1 MDVHSLMGW
10 REMQP
15 AEKNRLAVGI
25 DIGGT
30 YVKSGLVDRDGRVL
44 HKEQRPVRK
53 ATPQEFYD
61 LFTELVNFWR
71 GETTAELIGIGV
83 GVPGF
88 INHKTGVL
96 DQSPN
101 LHALDGMRI
110 FAELE
115 QRAALPVAVD
125 NDANAAAW
133 GEYWAGE
140 GKGAELMILL
150 TLGSGVGGGIVWNG
164 AVWHGAC
171 GYAGEPGHMI
181 IHPDGEHCGCGHFG
195 CIESVFSATAFIRK
209 TQAAI
214 AAGRATSLA
223 AVTEPLK
230 GKHVLDAAAAGDA
243 VAREIVDSGSRS
255 LGMSIGNLLNLL
267 NPDQIVL
274 GGGIIAAA
282 DYLMPKILA
291 GVAESAIAGALASCR
306 IRPSHLGNDAGL
318 IGAAGLAW
326 AKK

>member
-1 MDVHSLMGW
+1 MRTG
-10 REMQP
+10 QT
-15 AEKNRLAVGI
+15 AQLAIGI

-30 YVKSGLVDRDGRVL
+30 YVKSGLVNERGEVVR
-44 HKEQRPVRK
+44 KEQRPVRK
-53 ATPQEFYD
+53 ATAQEFYE
-61 LFTELVNFWR
+61 LFAELVAFWKN
-71 GETTAELIGIGV
+71 GTDAELIGVGV

-110 FAELE
+110 FEELGA
-115 QRAALPVAVD
+115 RARMPVAVD

-164 AVWHGAC
+164 AVWHGVR
-171 GYAGEPGHMI
+171 GYAGEPGHTI
-181 IHPDGEHCGCGHFG
+181 IHPDGEPCGCGHRG

-209 TQAAI
+209 TREAI
-214 AAGRATSLA
+214 AAGRATSLTA
-223 AVTEPLK
+223 IDEPLK

-243 VAREIVDSGSRS
+243 VAKEIVDSGCRS
-255 LGMSIGNLLNLL
+255 LGMSIGNLINLL
-267 NPDQIVL
+267 NPDQVVL

-282 DYLMPKILA
+282 EYLMPKILA
-291 GVAESAIAGALASCR
+291 GAEESAIAGALASCR

-326 AKK
+326 AHK